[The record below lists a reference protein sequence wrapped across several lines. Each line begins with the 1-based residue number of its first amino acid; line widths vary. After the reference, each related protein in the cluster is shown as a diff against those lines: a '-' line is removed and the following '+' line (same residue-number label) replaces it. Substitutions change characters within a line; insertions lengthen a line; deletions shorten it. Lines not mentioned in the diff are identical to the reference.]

1 MSSVGIVYIV
11 FGSFIVISRGLIVV
25 APATTLRWVKDMIRT
40 ETRVRTLG
48 LYALVLSA
56 LMIWAGASE
65 DNVLAGVLLIFG
77 LFFLLIA
84 IPWLVFFPRSYME
97 FANSFLPSNLMR
109 WRVLGLLGAIV
120 GLVLVHFGLGALT
133 RLGA

>member
-1 MSSVGIVYIV
+1 MSSVGIVCII
-11 FGSFIVISRGLIVV
+11 FGLLIVISRGLIVV
-25 APATTLRWVKDMIRT
+25 APATTLRWVKDMIST

-48 LYALVLSA
+48 LYALVLPA

-65 DNVLAGVLLIFG
+65 DTVLANVLLIFG
-77 LFFLLIA
+77 LFYLLIA

-97 FANSFLPSNLMR
+97 FTNSLLPSNLMW

-120 GLVLVHFGLGALT
+120 GLVLVYFGLGAL
-133 RLGA
+133 

>member
-1 MSSVGIVYIV
+1 MSSAGIVCIV
-11 FGSFIVISRGLIVV
+11 IGSLIVISRGLFVV
-25 APATTLRWVKDMIRT
+25 APATTLRWVKDMIST

-48 LYALVLSA
+48 LYALVLPA

-65 DNVLAGVLLIFG
+65 DTVLANVLLIFG
-77 LFFLLIA
+77 LFYLLIA

-97 FANSFLPSNLMR
+97 FTNSLLPSNLMW

-120 GLVLVHFGLGALT
+120 GLVLVYFGLGAL
-133 RLGA
+133 

>member
-1 MSSVGIVYIV
+1 MSSAGIVCIV
-11 FGSFIVISRGLIVV
+11 FGSFIVIYCGLMVV
-25 APATTLRWVKDMIRT
+25 APTTTLRWNKDMIST

-48 LYALVLSA
+48 LYALVLPA

-65 DNVLAGVLLIFG
+65 DTVLANVLLIFG
-77 LFFLLIA
+77 LFYLLFA

-97 FANSFLPSNLMR
+97 FANSFLPSNLMV

-120 GLVLVHFGLGALT
+120 GLVLVRFGLSAL
-133 RLGA
+133 

>member
-1 MSSVGIVYIV
+1 MSSVGIVCII
-11 FGSFIVISRGLIVV
+11 FGFLIVISRGLIVV
-25 APATTLRWVKDMIRT
+25 APATTLRWVKDMIST

-48 LYALVLSA
+48 LYALVLPA

-65 DNVLAGVLLIFG
+65 DTVLANVLLIFG
-77 LFFLLIA
+77 LFYLLVA

-97 FANSFLPSNLMR
+97 FTNSLLPSNLMG

-120 GLVLVHFGLGALT
+120 GLVLVHFGLGAL
-133 RLGA
+133 

>member
-48 LYALVLSA
+48 LYAVVLSA

-65 DNVLAGVLLIFG
+65 DTVLANVLLIFG
-77 LFFLLIA
+77 LFYLLFA

-97 FANSFLPSNLMR
+97 FANSLLPSNLMV

-120 GLVLVHFGLGALT
+120 GLVLVHFGLGAL
-133 RLGA
+133 